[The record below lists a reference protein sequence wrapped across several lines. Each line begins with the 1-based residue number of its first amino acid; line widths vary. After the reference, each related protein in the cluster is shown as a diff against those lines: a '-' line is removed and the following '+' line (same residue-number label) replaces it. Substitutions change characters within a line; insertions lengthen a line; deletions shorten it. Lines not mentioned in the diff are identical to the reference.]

1 MVKTLEIKALK
12 GSMISRNNSNRL
24 TVQVGADVKGNVY
37 KMKDNRW
44 VPIHVMKTPQGY
56 NTVWLEGH
64 TYSLHE
70 IVYACFKGVVRKGCV
85 IHHKDGDKTNN
96 QLSNL
101 MMVSQGENVSYFFHN
116 ETGENDAQ
124 VGATK
129 YKYSLEDLLGSEFF
143 VELPQYQLRVSS
155 RGSIISTKTNRV
167 AKPVANVKYPTNLIV
182 SCYNKEGKHTT
193 VSLSRLFAVAF
204 MEVPEGKYKVL
215 IRNNKDTLLS
225 PLNYFIYTNNKA
237 VA

>member
-85 IHHKDGDKTNN
+85 IHHINGVKTDNR
-96 QLSNL
+96 LSNL
-101 MMVSQGENVSYFFHN
+101 EMVTRSTNVKYFFSN
-116 ETGENDAQ
+116 TTGELDSAVAHTQ
-124 VGATK
+124 
-129 YKYSLEDLLGSEFF
+129 YKYSLEDLIGKEFF
-143 VELPQYQLRVSS
+143 VELPQYQLKVSNKGAVINT
-155 RGSIISTKTNRV
+155 RTNNT
-167 AKPVANVKYPTNLIV
+167 AKPVANVKYPSNLII

-193 VSLSRLFAVAF
+193 VSLSRLFAEAF
-204 MEVPEGKYKVL
+204 MITPNTKYKVL
-215 IRNNKDTLLS
+215 IRNSKDTLYS
-225 PLNYFIYTNNKA
+225 PLNYFIYTSKA